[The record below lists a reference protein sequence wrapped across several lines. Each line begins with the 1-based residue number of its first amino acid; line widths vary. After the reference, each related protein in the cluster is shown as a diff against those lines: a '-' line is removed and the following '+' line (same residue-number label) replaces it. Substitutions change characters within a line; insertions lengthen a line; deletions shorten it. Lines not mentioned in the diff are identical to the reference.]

1 MPAHILDQLSTTI
14 VEITRRDQPITRT
27 RRKALDSLRSLPGIS
42 SVRWSGPHEAVA
54 ADGDEVFLRMQHGGA
69 VLTGEGVHRVE
80 VVHAAE
86 AIVRTLDAVL
96 VNTGAIGVEG
106 VLDGEEPGAARI
118 TTDAATRIVEFS
130 DEAVELLGY
139 RREEAVG
146 KLIVDLLVPEHVRG
160 AFAGLV
166 GELEVVSGEATMP
179 LRFDLPA
186 RCADGTE
193 IDLDA
198 VVEQELTPER
208 GLVTTCTLRR
218 IDNSTW
224 GTPEAGGGEF
234 HRALMSRSPVLVL
247 ALAEDG
253 TIKWVSA
260 PAETGIDARALAG
273 EQMASA
279 MRFVHPEDRD
289 VVGVAVRQV
298 WQIGGTRRT
307 FEVRMGAAGR
317 AWRLMRVTL
326 RNMLSSPSVGAV
338 VGFAVDVTERGA
350 AERRA
355 REEAFRLRT
364 MVNVLNVGVVQFD
377 ERGRVDHANAAA
389 LSWLGIDL
397 SPSAVAG
404 TLLQQ
409 HLRPI
414 GATRHPVEQII
425 SEGAVDEEITGEL
438 ELLDGRAVEYS
449 YQPVGLG
456 DERVGALL
464 VMQDVTE
471 RVAAQRVLEL
481 SNEEL
486 TRLVALRTEFVSSMS
501 HELRTPLTVVASSA
515 ALLKEES
522 EDSGGVHGQ
531 LADAIERNASRLLS
545 VVEDLVDLARLEGG
559 AVTADHS
566 PANITAL
573 LGGVMRRI
581 DDRASD
587 RGVRLVVSSEKE
599 AVTVLGDAERLVT
612 MLDYALSAAIG
623 ISTEGESVTVST
635 GVRQG
640 RWVLDVLDPRPLQA
654 SGSRMYSA
662 IARLGRWGR
671 ADRTAVSTGVS
682 TVLARA
688 IAEWHGGAIEVFGVE
703 DGTVTRVWLP
713 VHAEDWDDLT

>member
-1 MPAHILDQLSTTI
+1 MPAHILDQLSSTI
-14 VEITRRDQPITRT
+14 VEITRRDQPISRT
-27 RRKALDSLRSLPGIS
+27 RRKALDSLRSLPDID
-42 SVRWSGPHEAVA
+42 SVRWAGPQETAPT
-54 ADGDEVFLRMQHGGA
+54 GEDEVLLRVQHGGV
-69 VLTGEGVHRVE
+69 VLSGEGVRRVE

-96 VNTGAIGVEG
+96 AGTGATGGADGLEG
-106 VLDGEEPGAARI
+106 DEVGSARI
-118 TTDAATRIVEFS
+118 VTDASTRIVEFS
-130 DEAVELLGY
+130 DGAAELLGHP
-139 RREEAVG
+139 RERALGER
-146 KLIVDLLVPEHVRG
+146 IVDLLVPEHVRES
-160 AFAGLV
+160 FAGMV
-166 GELEVVSGEATMP
+166 GELQAISGDSAMP

-186 RCADGTE
+186 RHADGSE
-193 IDLDA
+193 IELEA
-198 VVEQELTPER
+198 VIELEETPEGGR
-208 GLVTTCTLRR
+208 VTCSLRR
-218 IDNSTW
+218 VDNSTW
-224 GTPEAGGGEF
+224 GGPEAEAGDF

-247 ALAEDG
+247 VLAEDG

-260 PAETGIDARALAG
+260 PAETGIDARSLGGEPVAAAL
-273 EQMASA
+273 
-279 MRFVHPEDRD
+279 RFVHPDDLD
-289 VVGVAVRQV
+289 VIGDAMREVR
-298 WQIGGTRRT
+298 QIGGTMRT
-307 FEVRMGAAGR
+307 FEIRMGVPGR
-317 AWRLMRVTL
+317 RWRLMQVTL
-326 RNMLSSPSVGAV
+326 RNMLNSPAVRGV
-338 VGFAVDVTERGA
+338 VGFAVDVTARGL
-350 AERRA
+350 AESRA
-355 REEAFRLRT
+355 RQEAFRLRT

-377 ERGRVDHANAAA
+377 EHGRVGHANAAA

-397 SPSAVAG
+397 SPSAVTG

-414 GATRHPVEQII
+414 GATRHPVEQLIG
-425 SEGAVDEEITGEL
+425 EGVLDEEVSGEL

-522 EDSGGVHGQ
+522 EDSGGVQGQ

-566 PANITAL
+566 PANITSL
-573 LGGVMRRI
+573 LSGVMRRI
-581 DDRASD
+581 EDRASD
-587 RGVRLVVSSEKE
+587 RGVRLVVSSEEE

-623 ISTEGESVTVST
+623 ISTDGESVAVTT

-713 VHAEDWDDLT
+713 VHAEDWDDLA